1 MKKKVG
7 LICAVFALLVLFGVR
22 EAAAQASKETV
33 IKLKVAD
40 MTPASSDTGQI
51 LEWWSSEV
59 EKATNGRVKVE
70 RYFAGSLVGAYEQ
83 LSSVKTGIIHVTPYY
98 SGYHPDLAPL
108 PLIGLMPMM
117 HRGTIKQAVYASDEF
132 CKTVPA
138 IQAEFQKNNVKYL
151 FQNFNAFNYMYS
163 KAPINTLNDLKGK
176 TIRAYGPY
184 LTFFKEFGV
193 GVVSLPVPEVYEAL
207 DRGAVDGTIQYLA
220 NAMGARYFEIVKHV
234 NVTELGHNVGCPAVM
249 HLGTW
254 NKLPRDI
261 QAIIEGINKKAADQ
275 AVAISEASRDR
286 DMNLVK
292 GKGMTINSFSK
303 EEVDKMIEVAQA
315 KVWTPY
321 AQALDKK
328 GLPGTKVLQ
337 EYIRIVEKYG
347 KK

>member
-1 MKKKVG
+1 MKKKIG
-7 LICAVFALLVLFGVR
+7 LICAVFALLVLFGLQD
-22 EAAAQASKETV
+22 AAAQASKGPV
-33 IKLKVAD
+33 IRFKVAD

-51 LEWWSSEV
+51 LEWWSAEV

-83 LSSVKTGIIHVTPYY
+83 LSSVKTGLIHVTPYY

-117 HRGTIKQAVYASDEF
+117 HRGTIKQAVFASDEF

-138 IQAEFQKNNVKYL
+138 IQAEFQKNNVKYM
-151 FQNFNAFNYMYS
+151 FQAFNASNYIYS
-163 KAPINTLNDLKGK
+163 KAPINSLNDLKGK
-176 TIRAYGPY
+176 TIRAYGPF

-220 NAMGARYFEIVKHV
+220 NAMGARYYEVVKHV

-254 NKLPRDI
+254 NKLPQDI
-261 QAIIEGINKKAADQ
+261 QAMIEGINKKAADK
-275 AVAISEASRDR
+275 AVAINDESYGR

-292 GKGMTINSFSK
+292 GKGMTLTRFSK
-303 EEVDKMIEVAQA
+303 EDVDKMIEVAHS

-337 EYIRIVEKYG
+337 DYIQIVEKYA